1 VVHVRNAVERDL
13 PERIAGRAVRP
24 FEGAFATARTGA
36 KAPRPQ
42 KVSPQR
48 EDKVLPSIETAIEAS
63 GLRDGMTVSFHH
75 SFRDGDRLVNRVLD
89 ACARMGLKD
98 LRLFPTAL
106 FPVHEP
112 VIEHIRKGVVS
123 RIEGSMNGPI
133 GAFISQGG
141 VLKEPAVLRS
151 HGGRWRAVEA
161 GDVGI
166 DVAFI
171 AAPQADEYGN
181 ATGIRGLTPCGPITF
196 SAIDAQYARFS
207 VVVTNDLQPYPVYPF
222 EIQAGCVDRVVVVD
236 DIGDPNNITSG
247 TLELTRSP
255 TNLRIARLTTQAV
268 VASPYFV
275 DGFSFQ
281 GGAGGISLA
290 ATSYLGEEM
299 ARAGIVGSF
308 GMGGGTKMLVDL
320 LHRGLIRTI
329 LDGQAFDLE
338 AVASMREDEAH
349 LMMDPGV
356 YANYDSRGCATYK
369 LDAAF
374 LGATEIDLDFNVNV
388 NTHSDGQLLH
398 GIGGHQDVAAGASMT
413 MITIPALRGRM
424 PMILDRV
431 TTVTTPGEVIDVVV
445 TERGIAV
452 NPRREDLKAR
462 FVQAGLPVRSLE
474 EIKAEVER
482 LVRPV
487 DRPVFGD
494 EVVAV
499 IEWRDGT
506 VIDVVRK
513 VEGWE
518 KG

>member
-1 VVHVRNAVERDL
+1 MRNAIGREI
-13 PERIAGRAVRP
+13 PKRIAGRAVRP
-24 FEGAFATARTGA
+24 FEGAFATSREGR
-36 KAPRPQ
+36 KAARPQ
-42 KVSPQR
+42 KVAAQH
-48 EDKVLPSIETAIEAS
+48 EDKVLPSLEAAIEAS
-63 GLRDGMTVSFHH
+63 GLCDGMTISFHH
-75 SFRDGDRLVNRVLD
+75 SFRDGDRLVNLVLD

-98 LRLFPTAL
+98 LRLFATAL
-106 FPVHEP
+106 FPVHAP
-112 VIEHIRKGVVS
+112 VVDHVRAGVIS
-123 RIEGSMNGPI
+123 RIEGSMNGPV
-133 GAFISQGG
+133 GAFIGQGG
-141 VLKEPAVLRS
+141 ALKEPAVLRS

-161 GDVGI
+161 GDVAI

-181 ATGIRGLTPCGPITF
+181 ATGIRGVTPCGPISF
-196 SAIDAQYARFS
+196 SAIDAQYAKCTI
-207 VVVTNDLQPYPVYPF
+207 VVTNDLQPYPVYPF
-222 EIQAGCVDRVVVVD
+222 EIQAGWVDRVVAVD
-236 DIGDPNNITSG
+236 DIGDPNNIVSG

-255 TNLRIARLTTQAV
+255 TDLRIARLTTQAV

-290 ATSYLGEEM
+290 ATSYLGDEM

-308 GMGGGTKMLVDL
+308 GMGGGTKMLVEL

-338 AVASMREDEAH
+338 AVASLRDDPAH
-349 LMMDPGV
+349 LMIDPGV

-374 LGATEIDLDFNVNV
+374 LGATEVDLDFNVNV

-398 GIGGHQDVAAGASMT
+398 GIGGHQDVAAGAAMT

-431 TTVTTPGEVIDVVV
+431 TTVTTPGETIDVVV

-452 NPRREDLKAR
+452 NPRRGDLKER
-462 FVQAGLPVRSLE
+462 FVAAGLPVRSLE

-482 LVRPV
+482 LVRPLG
-487 DRPVFGD
+487 RPVFGD

-513 VEGWE
+513 VEEWE
-518 KG
+518 KR